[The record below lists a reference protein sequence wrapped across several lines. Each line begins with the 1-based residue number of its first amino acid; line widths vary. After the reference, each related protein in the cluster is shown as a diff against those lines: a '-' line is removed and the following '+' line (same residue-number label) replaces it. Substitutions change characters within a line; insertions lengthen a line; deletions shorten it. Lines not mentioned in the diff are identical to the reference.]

1 MKLKEFRIIKGQ
13 LVCKTGLHIGAGKDV
28 IEIGGVDDPV
38 VKHPLTLEPYI
49 PGSSLKGKMRSLLEK
64 KLGKTSSSNPNE
76 PCNCGNC
83 LVCKL
88 FGAHKNTNS
97 AVAPTR
103 VLVRDAFLNEATRE
117 WFQKMLRE
125 KGRSYLEIK
134 AENMVGRK
142 TGVAKDPHF
151 IERVPEGSAFDLEIV
166 IQVFDSDDGDELENV
181 VKECLDLVQQ
191 TYLGGSGSRGYGQV
205 EFKLEPTLK
214 KTV

>member
-64 KLGKTSSSNPNE
+64 KLGKTSNENPNE

-83 LVCKL
+83 IVCKL

-97 AVAPTR
+97 KVAPTR
-103 VLVRDAFLNEATRE
+103 VLVRDAFLNEVTRG

-142 TGVAKDPHF
+142 TGAAKDPHF

-166 IQVFDSDDGDELENV
+166 IQVFDSDNGDELEKT
-181 VKECLDLVQQ
+181 VKECLALVQQ